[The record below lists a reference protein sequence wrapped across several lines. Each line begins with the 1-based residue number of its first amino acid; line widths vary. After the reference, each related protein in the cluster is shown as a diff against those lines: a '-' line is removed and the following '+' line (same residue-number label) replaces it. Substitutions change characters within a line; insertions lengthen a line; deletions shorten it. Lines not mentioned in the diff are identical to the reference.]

1 MENNPIRYIDPFGL
15 DKEDREKRRQKRR
28 ERRRKRRE
36 NRERKKYVDPE
47 KREYYIPE
55 VAVYASKPK
64 PKAGPLV
71 ALIWNVEQ
79 LIRGNH
85 NPTKTRKATRFEEW
99 AIKHF
104 DMSEILRLA
113 DILGDGRGEGTNNN
127 KVETDAYYEGPTSD
141 EKINESASNNN
152 ELIKNEVD
160 KRKALYED
168 RYSHWHVEPKFEDA
182 IESPNEDSIIID
194 AHGSKP
200 TLIYKRKGID
210 LHGTRRGKLKL
221 YDE

>member
-1 MENNPIRYIDPFGL
+1 VENNPIRYIDPFGL

-85 NPTKTRKATRFEEW
+85 NPTKTRKATWFEEW

-160 KRKALYED
+160 KRSGIVK
-168 RYSHWHVEPKFEDA
+168 
-182 IESPNEDSIIID
+182 IEEKEKNAKRIIGVKTTSDTIRSIIDGEVLFLPGDTI
-194 AHGSKP
+194 AF
-200 TLIYKRKGID
+200 TIQN
-210 LHGTRRGKLKL
+210 
-221 YDE
+221 E